1 MIYYSK
7 SVDDT
12 KNIAKEFAKM
22 LKSSDVVAFTGDL
35 GAGKTAFCSS
45 VINSLG
51 IKGRVC
57 SPTYN
62 IVNEYPGICHFD
74 MYRINNPDELYDIG
88 FDDYL
93 KSENILLIEWS
104 ENIKHCL
111 PSEYISID
119 IKMGESLDERIIRVE
134 NISI

>member
-7 SVDDT
+7 NVEDT
-12 KNIAKEFAKM
+12 KKIAKEFGKT
-22 LKSSDVVAFTGDL
+22 LKPFDLVAFTGDL
-35 GAGKTAFCSS
+35 GSGKTAFCSS

-51 IKGRVC
+51 ISDRVC

-74 MYRINNPDELYDIG
+74 MYRINSEDELYDIG

-93 KSENILLIEWS
+93 KSANILLIEWS

-111 PSEYISID
+111 PSEYISVD
-119 IKMGESLDERIIRVE
+119 IKMGEYSDERIITIE
-134 NISI
+134 NISH

>member
-1 MIYYSK
+1 MIYYSN
-7 SVDDT
+7 SVEDT
-12 KNIAKEFAKM
+12 KNIATEFGGI
-22 LKSSDVVAFTGDL
+22 LKPFDIVAFTGDL

-45 VINSLG
+45 VINALG
-51 IKGRVC
+51 IKDRVC

-74 MYRINNPDELYDIG
+74 MYRINSADELYDIG

-93 KSENILLIEWS
+93 KSGDILLIEWS
-104 ENIKHCL
+104 ENIKDGL

-119 IKMGESLDERIIRVE
+119 IKMGEHDNARIITIE
-134 NISI
+134 NISN